1 MVLQV
6 HAGYNTEHPF
16 GNCITRPAAHAQR
29 RRGARRGRAAWSASA
44 ASRALTFADV
54 AREVGLAPST
64 LAERY
69 GSKRALLLA
78 ALEPAPDGVAAVFE
92 AARAEHDAPLDA
104 LHGALAA
111 LSAPVRTREAYAN
124 HLGVLALDVGDPDFR
139 RIAERWFAR
148 VLEELRALVADG
160 RGARRPGRRAPTR
173 PRSRGPCWWPTTA
186 RSRCGRSRAAGRS
199 GMCCAA
205 MSRPCWRR
213 GGPFPRRTRVSK
225 A

>member
-1 MVLQV
+1 ML
-6 HAGYNTEHPF
+6 
-16 GNCITRPAAHAQR
+16 AAAR
-29 RRGARRGRAAWSASA
+29 RVVGRRGVAR
-44 ASRALTFADV
+44 LTFADV
-54 AREVGLAPST
+54 ASEVGLAPST

-92 AARAEHDAPLDA
+92 AARAEHEQPLDA

-148 VLEELRALVADG
+148 VLEELRALVAE
-160 RGARRPGRRAPTR
+160 AVA
-173 PRSRGPCWWPTTA
+173 
-186 RSRCGRSRAAGRS
+186 
-199 GMCCAA
+199 
-205 MSRPCWRR
+205 R
-213 GGPFPRRTRVSK
+213 GGLVAGADPARLARAVLVAYNGSLALWAVTGGGALGDVLRGDLEAVLPRN
-225 A
+225 

>member
-1 MVLQV
+1 MPGTIPNIHSENNPRGRPRTRSDAEVL
-6 HAGYNTEHPF
+6 
-16 GNCITRPAAHAQR
+16 AA
-29 RRGARRGRAAWSASA
+29 ARRVVGERGVA
-44 ASRALTFADV
+44 RLTLADV

-92 AARAEHDAPLDA
+92 AARAAHEAPLDA

-124 HLGVLALDVGDPDFR
+124 QLGVLALDVGDPDFR

-148 VLEELRALVADG
+148 VLDELRALVTEAVG
-160 RGARRPGRRAPTR
+160 RGELVAGADPAAI
-173 PRSRGPCWWPTTA
+173 A
-186 RSRCGRSRAAGRS
+186 RSVLVAYNGALGLWAVTGGGALGEALRGDVEAVVAPWRRRRTSTAAG
-199 GMCCAA
+199 
-205 MSRPCWRR
+205 
-213 GGPFPRRTRVSK
+213 
-225 A
+225 

>member
-1 MVLQV
+1 MS
-6 HAGYNTEHPF
+6 GYNTEHPF
-16 GNCITRPAAHAQR
+16 GNCIHEDDRA
-29 RRGARRGRAAWSASA
+29 RAATSRCSPPHGAWSGE
-44 ASRALTFADV
+44 RGVGRLTFADV

-92 AARAEHDAPLDA
+92 AVRASHERPLDA

-139 RIAERWFAR
+139 RIAERWFGRA
-148 VLEELRALVADG
+148 LEEVHARSWPRPWGVVSWWAALI
-160 RGARRPGRRAPTR
+160 RRPWRGR
-173 PRSRGPCWWPTTA
+173 CWWPTTA
-186 RSRCGRSRAAGRS
+186 RSRCGR
-199 GMCCAA
+199 
-205 MSRPCWRR
+205 
-213 GGPFPRRTRVSK
+213 
-225 A
+225 